1 MVSRL
6 TFRRQNH
13 RFQMAFHG
21 LHARRHRTDP
31 RHSQD
36 AQNPTQHPPQTFL
49 RRPETPSRDPQTPPR
64 CPEDE
69 AQVGPGG
76 EKVEPDKKSKSD
88 LQRNPFE
95 ISTFK
100 RLGVDF
106 EGIGVDCRGV
116 EVNFPDDLARRL
128 RSAGKEKTAKSKRNL
143 NETPAQPRRT
153 PAQKILVLTAVPL
166 VPRKLRTFVWV
177 W

>member
-1 MVSRL
+1 MV
-6 TFRRQNH
+6 
-13 RFQMAFHG
+13 FHG

-36 AQNPTQHPPQTFL
+36 AQKPTQHPPQTFL

-76 EKVEPDKKSKSD
+76 EKVKPDKESKSD

-116 EVNFPDDLARRL
+116 EVNL
-128 RSAGKEKTAKSKRNL
+128 SKTPTGS
-143 NETPAQPRRT
+143 
-153 PAQKILVLTAVPL
+153 
-166 VPRKLRTFVWV
+166 
-177 W
+177 

>member
-1 MVSRL
+1 MAGKPHILKASRL

-13 RFQMAFHG
+13 RFQMVFHG

-36 AQNPTQHPPQTFL
+36 AQRPTQDAPKTLL
-49 RRPETPSRDPQTPPR
+49 RRPETPSRHPQTPPR

-69 AQVGPGG
+69 AQVEPGG
-76 EKVEPDKKSKSD
+76 EKVEPDKESKSD

-106 EGIGVDCRGV
+106 EGIVV
-116 EVNFPDDLARRL
+116 E
-128 RSAGKEKTAKSKRNL
+128 SANIHIRKRPQISID
-143 NETPAQPRRT
+143 EAG
-153 PAQKILVLTAVPL
+153 
-166 VPRKLRTFVWV
+166 
-177 W
+177 